1 MKKNYIFT
9 LLMTLCLTA
18 TSFGQYS
25 DLFFS
30 MYAEGSSNNKFIE
43 IYNGTGNDIDLSDYM
58 IKGSNNG
65 GDWKAERDLSLT
77 GTVTAGEVYVI
88 STDQAD
94 ASILAVADLALSY
107 ESALHYNGDDAI
119 GLFKK
124 DSNGDFNLIDIVGV
138 PTVDP
143 GSGWDVAGVTNA
155 TSNHTLTRKNS
166 ISGPNVDW
174 ANSAG
179 TDVSDSEWVVTDSDS
194 EWANLGSYTPSVTD
208 PEGQYSDLFFSMYAE
223 GSSNNKFVE
232 IYNGT
237 GSDVDLSNYMI
248 KGSNNGGDWKA
259 ERELTLSSTVI
270 DGDVYVISTDQADA
284 SILAVGDLA
293 LSYESALHYNGDDAI
308 GLFKKDSNGD
318 FNLIDIIGVPT
329 VDPGSGW
336 DVAGV
341 ANATSNHTLTR
352 KNSISGPNVDWAN
365 SAGTDVSDSEWVVT
379 DSDSEWGNLGSYT
392 PAGTASVRTNII
404 QGFATYPN
412 PITNNKF
419 TVLTS
424 SNLEK
429 SVTLFNLL
437 GKKVL
442 SSSFSGVKSDVDV
455 STISSGIYILKLT
468 EAGKTATKKLVIR

>member
-18 TSFGQYS
+18 TSFGQ
-25 DLFFS
+25 DLV
-30 MYAEGSSNNKFIE
+30 I
-43 IYNGTGNDIDLSDYM
+43 TGIFDGPLPGGLPKVLELYVVNDIADLSIYGIERAGNGGASSGSQSYTFPADSKSTGDHIYLSTETPLFNQYFGVNPTYEVTSGEVNSNGDDVVLLYLNGAVSDAFGELGVDGSGEDWDSVDGWAYRNSTSGPNSTFTTSEWTFSGANAVDGCDLSD
-58 IKGSNNG
+58 
-65 GDWKAERDLSLT
+65 DT
-77 GTVTAGEVYVI
+77 GTNAGCESLYPLGTY
-88 STDQAD
+88 S
-94 ASILAVADLALSY
+94 VA
-107 ESALHYNGDDAI
+107 
-119 GLFKK
+119 
-124 DSNGDFNLIDIVGV
+124 
-138 PTVDP
+138 
-143 GSGWDVAGVTNA
+143 
-155 TSNHTLTRKNS
+155 
-166 ISGPNVDW
+166 
-174 ANSAG
+174 
-179 TDVSDSEWVVTDSDS
+179 
-194 EWANLGSYTPSVTD
+194 TD

-379 DSDSEWGNLGSYT
+379 DVDTEWENLGSYT

-455 STISSGIYILKLT
+455 STISSGIYILKVT